1 MKRPAQRDVLAATAT
16 FLFAGAVGAAGGVIA
31 FGFQSLVEFAQRVF
45 LGSGASAGSSESGA
59 SILQVARTLAWWQCL
74 ALPAAGGLLA
84 ALVIRWLA
92 PKSEPFGIPG
102 IMEAVSVRRRRIK
115 SRPIVVRALASV
127 AVISTGGSVGR
138 EGPIVQLGA
147 ALASK
152 FARFARFDPRRHSL
166 LLGCGV
172 AAGMAAA
179 YNAPLAGAFF
189 VMEVI
194 LASFAIEIFAPLV
207 VSSVFSAIV
216 MRALRGGDAAVYA
229 MPEGIEMTGLAS
241 IVLALVLG
249 IPGGVV
255 AVGFQRLL
263 QVATHR
269 LARIRV
275 PLEAKLALGGLAV
288 GAIGMR
294 WPEVFG
300 NGYSATSEILA
311 GRLAITSVAAL
322 LFLKPLATTISVGSG
337 APGGVFTPALL
348 TGAALGALFASSVG
362 ALFPSI
368 QQAPAAFVVVGMAA
382 LIAGVTHAPIMSM
395 VLLVE
400 LTHDLGLVLPLTL
413 ATVASALT
421 ARFLAR
427 DSIFTESL
435 RARGVPID
443 MGIEELTL
451 RRIRVRDLVRSG
463 LASLRVN
470 TPLDAVLERFRE
482 TRLDVIYVTD
492 GDGSFC
498 GSIDLHDV
506 KDLLNREQL
515 GAVVI
520 AADVLEMPPV
530 VSPEMSLAEVLEIF
544 GDPEREEVPVVE
556 KRGDKRVLV
565 GRLTRRDVIAA
576 LNLEVLKHQTRR
588 TRLFVS
594 GTREPNW
601 VELPNSYQIAELE
614 VPQHL
619 RRGTL
624 KASGLADEKGITVLS
639 LVERLP
645 GGDSRKTAADPEA
658 ELGRV
663 SALVVMGR
671 PADIDALRTRT
682 EPKEKV

>member
-1 MKRPAQRDVLAATAT
+1 MQRPAQRDVLAATAT
-16 FLFAGAVGAAGGVIA
+16 FLFAAVVGALGGVIA
-31 FGFQSLVEFAQRVF
+31 VAFQALVEVAQQ
-45 LGSGASAGSSESGA
+45 LAAGPGA
-59 SILQVARTLAWWQCL
+59 SILDAARSLAWWQRL
-74 ALPAAGGLLA
+74 IVPAVGGLVA
-84 ALVIRWLA
+84 ALLIRSFA
-92 PKSEPFGIPG
+92 PRAQPFGISG
-102 IMEAVSVRRRRIK
+102 IMEAVSVRRRRID
-115 SRPIVVRALASV
+115 SRPIIVRALASV

-147 ALASK
+147 ALASRI
-152 FARFARFDPRRHSL
+152 ARLARFDPRRHSL

-194 LASFAIEIFAPLV
+194 LASFAIEVFAPLV
-207 VSSVFSAIV
+207 VSSVFAAIV

-229 MPEGIEMTGLAS
+229 MPSNIDMDGLGP
-241 IVLALVLG
+241 VLLALVLG

-263 QVATHR
+263 HFATHG
-269 LARIRV
+269 LARVRV
-275 PLEAKLALGGLAV
+275 PLEAKFALGGLAV
-288 GAIGMR
+288 GAIGIR

-300 NGYSATSEILA
+300 NGYSATSEILS
-311 GRLAITSVAAL
+311 GQMAIASVAAL

-348 TGAALGALFASSVG
+348 TGATLGALFASSVG
-362 ALFPSI
+362 VLFPALHT
-368 QQAPAAFVVVGMAA
+368 APAAFVVVGMAA
-382 LIAGVTHAPIMSM
+382 LIAGITHAPIMSM

-400 LTHDLGLVLPLTL
+400 LTHDLGLILPLTL

-421 ARFLAR
+421 ARLLSR

-451 RRIRVRDLVRSG
+451 RRIRVQDLVRSG
-463 LASLRVN
+463 LASMRVS

-482 TRLDVIYVTD
+482 TRLDVIYVVD
-492 GDGSFC
+492 ADGSFC
-498 GSIDLHDV
+498 GAVDLHDV
-506 KDLLNREQL
+506 KDLLNRERL

-520 AADVLEMPPV
+520 AADVMDVPPV
-530 VSPEMSLAEVLEIF
+530 VSPEMSLADVLEIF

-556 KRGDKRVLV
+556 TRAGKKILV

-588 TRLFVS
+588 TRLFVA

-601 VELPNSYQIAELE
+601 VELPNSYQIAEL
-614 VPQHL
+614 PIPDQL
-619 RRGTL
+619 RHGTL
-624 KASGLADEKGITVLS
+624 KQSGLADEKGITVLS

-645 GGDSRKTAADPEA
+645 GGDERKTAADPDA

-671 PADIDALRTRT
+671 PVDIDALRQRT
-682 EPKEKV
+682 AHEDN